1 MRTQSYPVSGSWWHI
16 SKDEK
21 AEAAKAKR
29 EARKFTRRPCHATL
43 LPAHAKASASAV
55 SAVATDVNPS
65 RDVEAAVDAVAVG
78 EFGHHTMVA
87 LVPEGISPGKIFEV
101 HDATAQTFATTCP
114 PDAAPGDKILVQ
126 LPDFSLAFCT
136 FVPNAHESDFRALV
150 ARVGEEIL
158 VADFEALSVDT
169 VSIRGGAHYLNRTK
183 F

>member
-101 HDATAQTFATTCP
+101 HDATAQTTTCP

-136 FVPNAHESDFRALV
+136 FVPNAHESDFRAWSRAL
-150 ARVGEEIL
+150 AR
-158 VADFEALSVDT
+158 
-169 VSIRGGAHYLNRTK
+169 K
-183 F
+183 FLWLTLRPCRSTR